1 MTNRELLLMLD
12 GDLGER
18 AVRNCMEFGG
28 GELDAQWV
36 HNYLNKH
43 SNSRISSV
51 LFGAFAFDDSPE
63 GYSFWR
69 KIYDE
74 LIKIG
79 L

>member
-18 AVRNCMEFGG
+18 AVRNCMNIGG
-28 GELDAQWV
+28 GEKYLDK
-36 HNYLNKH
+36 KH
-43 SNSRISSV
+43 SYGKKISEA
-51 LFGAFAFDDSPE
+51 LKGAFIWMESPE
-63 GYSFWR
+63 HEEFWAR
-69 KIYDE
+69 IFNQ